1 MGTGIS
7 NPGRNS
13 IVTSPS
19 RKDRLR
25 PLELLVLSG
34 IIAVFVGV
42 VVGASTRDITL
53 GAIFLGISF
62 ILTLMTLALLA
73 LSVKPDDDEKH
84 DLDDQNKHRGPTGH

>member
-7 NPGRNS
+7 YPGRNR

-34 IIAVFVGV
+34 IIAVFVGL
-42 VVGASTRDITL
+42 VVGASTRDIAL
-53 GAIFLGISF
+53 GAIFLGITF
-62 ILTLMTLALLA
+62 ILSLMTLAMLA
-73 LSVKPDDDEKH
+73 LAVKPDDAEKH
-84 DLDDQNKHRGPTGH
+84 DLDDQDNHRGPTGH

>member
-1 MGTGIS
+1 MGAGIS
-7 NPGRNS
+7 NPGRNR

-34 IIAVFVGV
+34 VIAVFVGV

-62 ILTLMTLALLA
+62 ILALMTLALLA
-73 LSVKPDDDEKH
+73 LSVQPDDAEKH
-84 DLDDQNKHRGPTGH
+84 DLDDQDKHRGPTGH